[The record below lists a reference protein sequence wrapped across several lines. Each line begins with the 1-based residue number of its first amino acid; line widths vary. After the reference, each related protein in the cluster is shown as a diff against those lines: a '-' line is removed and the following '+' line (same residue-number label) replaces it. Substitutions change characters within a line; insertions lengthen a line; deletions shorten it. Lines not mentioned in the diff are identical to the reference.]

1 MAKVGF
7 PSYDEKL
14 AVARH
19 SGRYIFSHF
28 SVLLDFYL
36 VMWSHGAKKMNELVE
51 LCQGQQGE
59 L

>member
-7 PSYDEKL
+7 PSCEEKL

-19 SGRYIFSHF
+19 SERYLFSFF
-28 SVLLDFYL
+28 SFARFLPSYVEPR
-36 VMWSHGAKKMNELVE
+36 SEKMNELVAF
-51 LCQGQQGE
+51 CQGQQGE